1 MNLGSVRL
9 RRTALRDLALVAV
22 ALMALAVVSVVKG
35 TDSASGSGES
45 PWVFVS
51 IPDFLNADVA
61 NPDEQWDDVLDYTLD
76 RVEDERPDFVLV
88 PGDLVLGEWS
98 NDPETISRQAAVF
111 YPAWKQRFEERDLT
125 FYPLIGDHE
134 IGDNPWPAEKAQAV
148 PAYKQAFRDNFELP
162 DTGPDD
168 AESVAYAVRHKNLLL
183 VALDAF
189 RSTGDRVRVGVT
201 GSQLDWATET
211 FATRRANEHLIVSS
225 HVPILSGARARNSSR
240 IRLPGG
246 AGTPVWEAI
255 TKAKTDLYLAGELHD
270 ASAQEKDGVLQ
281 IVHGSA
287 PAFIPEINYLVA
299 KVYPDRIETELKAI
313 QLTLDED
320 AVVTDDPAM
329 PPGSA
334 DNLPEAGISSDVQQ
348 AGPQS
353 LGRVTVRS
361 SPDGPEYTD
370 RSGYFESRYR
380 NFDGAAPSD
389 EAAPIG
395 SGGTTAT
402 NGVAP

>member
-1 MNLGSVRL
+1 MNFGSVRL

-22 ALMALAVVSVVKG
+22 ALIALAVVSVVKG
-35 TDSASGSGES
+35 TDSASGSGDS

-76 RVEDERPDFVLV
+76 RVEEEQPDFVLV

-98 NDPETISRQAAVF
+98 NDPETISRQAAIF
-111 YPAWKQRFEERDLT
+111 YSAWKQRFEEHDLT
-125 FYPLIGDHE
+125 FYPLLGDHE

-148 PAYKQAFRDNFELP
+148 PAYKRAFRENFELP
-162 DTGPDD
+162 DNGPSD
-168 AESVAYAVRHKNLLL
+168 EQWVAYSVRHKNLLL

-189 RSTGDRVRVGVT
+189 GSTDERVSVGVAGT
-201 GSQLDWATET
+201 QLEWATET
-211 FATRRANEHLIVSS
+211 FASREANEHLIVSS

-246 AGTPVWEAI
+246 AGTPIWEAI
-255 TKAKTDLYLAGELHD
+255 TQAGTDLYLAGELHD

-313 QLTLDED
+313 RLTLDED

-334 DNLPEAGISSDVQQ
+334 ENLPQAAISPDIRQS
-348 AGPQS
+348 GPQS
-353 LGRVTVRS
+353 LGGVTVRS
-361 SPDGPEYTD
+361 TPEGHEYAN
-370 RSGYFESRYR
+370 RSGYFDSRYR
-380 NFDGAAPSD
+380 NFDGSAPSD
-389 EAAPIG
+389 DAAPTG
-395 SGGTTAT
+395 SDDTTT
-402 NGVAP
+402 NGDAP